1 MKLREVIK
9 LESYSLCKPI
19 KGLSKQYSLIGRSG
33 ATGTPLVYL
42 QRPKH
47 ITDDAVWET
56 IVESIE
62 VKLPV
67 GFEI

>member
-1 MKLREVIK
+1 MK
-9 LESYSLCKPI
+9 LESYSICKPI
-19 KGLSKQYSLIGRSG
+19 RGLSKQYSIYGRFG
-33 ATGTPLVYL
+33 TTGTPLVYL

-47 ITDDAVWET
+47 IKDDEVWET